1 MGPSTDRT
9 GTAGLDFRAVRP
21 QAMIV
26 AGLLAG
32 HVLCT
37 IDEWMSVQ
45 TGPLVIDTHE
55 LGRRPGNER
64 SYHLSAEVPT
74 QWGYDVYGVPE
85 GSLIDLELRLET
97 IMDGI
102 LATGTTTVTA
112 TGECVR
118 CLTDVEDEI
127 DLEIQELFLFDR
139 PSDPEEAEES
149 QWLEGDLLDFEPTLR
164 DAVVFALPQH
174 PLCDPECP
182 GLCPECGAR
191 LADDPDHT
199 HGAEIDPRWSA
210 LTQMIE
216 PPKE

>member
-1 MGPSTDRT
+1 MID
-9 GTAGLDFRAVRP
+9 AGLY
-21 QAMIV
+21 
-26 AGLLAG
+26 AG

-37 IDEWMSVQ
+37 FDEWMSVQ

-64 SYHLSAEVPT
+64 SYHLSVRVPA

-85 GSLIDLELRLET
+85 GSPMELELRLET
-97 IMDGI
+97 LVDGI

-112 TGECVR
+112 VGECVR

-127 DLEIQELFLFDR
+127 DLEVQELYLFDR
-139 PSDPEEAEES
+139 PSDEEEAEES
-149 QWLEGDLLDFEPTLR
+149 QWLEGDLLDLEPSLR
-164 DAVVFALPQH
+164 DATVFALPHH

-199 HGAEIDPRWSA
+199 HGEPVDPRWSA
-210 LTQMIE
+210 LTQLIE